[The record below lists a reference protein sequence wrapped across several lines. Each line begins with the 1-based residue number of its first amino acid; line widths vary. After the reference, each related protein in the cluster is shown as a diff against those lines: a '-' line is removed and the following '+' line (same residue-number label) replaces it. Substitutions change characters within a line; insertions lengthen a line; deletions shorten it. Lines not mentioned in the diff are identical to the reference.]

1 MLVYLRSYGQ
11 LCNRI
16 WSLLPPLSL
25 AIEKDEKLHVVF
37 NNMNDLRE
45 FPNLASSEFV
55 HTVTKYD
62 KRVIASALH
71 RLLAPLDIKCDL
83 ANAKVS
89 RKIIYVINSW
99 KHTSDKAYILK
110 HKKEL
115 LDIFAFRPEVLA
127 KVKSNLTIFDGV
139 TVGVHIR
146 RGDYQSWRG
155 GAYYYDDNTYIRIMQ
170 SLASQFQK
178 QGVKCRFL
186 ICSNEP
192 FEADSSDLNI
202 VRIPDASGMDD
213 LCALSQCD
221 YIVGPPSSFSQ
232 WASFYGD
239 VPLHLILNAQEEI
252 DINKFCPIVGMNV
265 FQNGKRLIDVDG
277 ERFELQ

>member
-11 LCNRI
+11 LCNRL

-25 AIEKDEKLHVVF
+25 AIEGGERLHVVF

-45 FPNLASSEFV
+45 YPKLASSKYV
-55 HTVTKYD
+55 HIVTKYD
-62 KRVIASALH
+62 KRLIASSLH
-71 RLLAPLDIKCDL
+71 RLLSPLDIKGDL
-83 ANAKVS
+83 ANAKTK
-89 RKIIYVINSW
+89 RGRLYVINSW
-99 KHTSDKAYILK
+99 KHTCDNAFILK
-110 HKKEL
+110 HKQEL
-115 LDIFAFRPEVLA
+115 LDIFAFRSEVTE
-127 KVKSNLTIFDGV
+127 KVERSLSGFDGV

-146 RGDYQSWRG
+146 RGDYKAWRG
-155 GAYYYDDNTYIRIMQ
+155 GAYYYDDATYISVMQ
-170 SLASQFQK
+170 TLASQLQK
-178 QGVKCRFL
+178 QDVKCRFL

-192 FEADSSDLNI
+192 FDTGLTDLNI
-202 VRIPDASGMDD
+202 AQIPEASGMDD

-239 VPLHLILNAQEEI
+239 VPLHLILSAKDEI
-252 DINKFCPIVGMNV
+252 DIKNFCPVVGMNH
-265 FQNGKRLIDVDG
+265 FQNGKRLIDVNG

>member
-11 LCNRI
+11 LCNRL

-25 AIEKDEKLHVVF
+25 AIEKGEKLHVVF

-45 FPNLASSEFV
+45 FPNFASSEFV
-55 HTVTKYD
+55 HTVTKHD
-62 KRVIASALH
+62 KRLIASALH
-71 RLLAPLDIKCDL
+71 RLLSPLDIKCDL

-89 RKIIYVINSW
+89 RRKIYVINSW
-99 KHTSDKAYILK
+99 KHTSDNAYILK

-115 LDIFAFRPEVLA
+115 LDIFAFRSEVLA
-127 KVKSNLTIFDGV
+127 KVKSNLPDFDGV

-146 RGDYQSWRG
+146 RGDYKSWRG
-155 GAYYYDDNTYIRIMQ
+155 GAYYYDDTAYISVMRA
-170 SLASQFQK
+170 LASQLQD
-178 QGVKCRFL
+178 QGCKCRFL

-192 FEADSSDLNI
+192 FDTGLLDLNFI
-202 VRIPDASGMDD
+202 RIPEASGMDD

-221 YIVGPPSSFSQ
+221 YIIGPPSSFSQ

-239 VPLHLILNAQEEI
+239 VPLHLLLNAQEEI
-252 DINKFCPIVGMNV
+252 DINEFCPIVGMNL
-265 FQNGKRLIDVDG
+265 FQNGKRLIDVNG
-277 ERFELQ
+277 ERFELR